1 MPFAITSFLPF
12 YLLASRLEIE
22 SGSCTAS
29 FIFHFAFGF
38 VLPDLPGVFIVVP
51 LWAVTI
57 IHGFKVRPLYLIQL
71 DVYKDHVEARAFA
84 EARSEAESR
93 FHAPKQSIQDIHIR
107 KEQ

>member
-1 MPFAITSFLPF
+1 ML
-12 YLLASRLEIE
+12 
-22 SGSCTAS
+22 
-29 FIFHFAFGF
+29 
-38 VLPDLPGVFIVVP
+38 P

-71 DVYKDHVEARAFA
+71 EVYKDHVEARAFA